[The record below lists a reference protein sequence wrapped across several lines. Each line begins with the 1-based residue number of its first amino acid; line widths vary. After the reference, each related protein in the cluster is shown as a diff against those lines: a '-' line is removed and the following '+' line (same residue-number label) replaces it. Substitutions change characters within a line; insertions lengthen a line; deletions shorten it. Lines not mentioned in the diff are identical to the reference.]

1 MLKTACLCTCL
12 VLPLFALAQAN
23 DLNIPSARLTPVTN
37 TITHKIGNKN
47 IRIITS
53 QYGEKKDYVF
63 IALHDN
69 EFTGLETAKSVL
81 ETTGGLLIEIE
92 NDNNR
97 NINFI
102 LDRHSFEFDPNRM
115 FSKTGIKKTL
125 QTLGRSNERAI
136 NEVDRFAK
144 RIVRLFPKTTYCI
157 VAIHDN
163 TDGEYSV
170 SNYQKGGR
178 SANDAKLV
186 TVGALQDPDDFF
198 LTTDSQVFRQLSAKK
213 YNVVLQHNLRVK
225 EDGSLS
231 VYCAKKNLR
240 YLNCETEHGKSA
252 QFDEMMDVAMECLQE
267 MRLND

>member
-1 MLKTACLCTCL
+1 MMKTICLCSCFFFYL
-12 VLPLFALAQAN
+12 LARTQAN
-23 DLNIPSARLTPVTN
+23 DPNTHAARLTPLTK

-53 QYGEKKDYVF
+53 QYGKKQDFVF
-63 IALHDN
+63 IALHHN
-69 EFTGLETAKSVL
+69 EGTGLQTAKVVL
-81 ETTGGLLIEIE
+81 EGIGGLLIEIE

-97 NINFI
+97 NINFS
-102 LDRHSFEFDPNRM
+102 LDRRSFEFDPNRM
-115 FSKTGIKKTL
+115 FSKIGIKNSL

-136 NEVDRFAK
+136 NEVDKFAK
-144 RIVRLFPKTTYCI
+144 RIVQLVPKTTYCV

-170 SNYQKGGR
+170 KNYQKGGQ
-178 SANDAKLV
+178 SEKDAKLV
-186 TVGALQDPDDFF
+186 TFEPLQDPDDFF
-198 LTTDSQVFRQLSAKK
+198 LTTDSLVFRHLTAKK

-231 VYCAKKNLR
+231 VYCARKNLR

-252 QFDEMMDVAMECLQE
+252 QFDEMMEAAIACLQE